1 MLLSTLTHSRRFSAR
16 VTNVSTNTDLSDYID
31 SIDISMPRLSEISTM
46 TAKFQ
51 TDEVMVA
58 KGNEILIEALDEV
71 GNTIY
76 SLSGE
81 ATVTNV
87 EHNYTGRSKY
97 SYEVKEEYTRLF
109 ERVIAETEV
118 FFDLYVCNNA
128 DKANSL
134 MHIIGQKLGFKEF
147 DFRDYLE
154 RVPFIVFNEGD
165 RWIDELQS
173 LISAT
178 GSIIYVFNKK
188 LVFRP
193 CNFNLNRLLL
203 FNDRNIITNI
213 SRRFKG
219 QNING
224 TKVLYDR
231 FERLDNQVVFNLASK
246 IIVDENTGLDKDV
259 QSMRINYITSSVASP
274 TITRANGYYFTTD
287 SPDSRVDVALKS
299 GSDYVIKEMKSTGL
313 IVKFYNARPHKLY
326 IDNFE
331 IKGMPLVKYTDN
343 SAVVKDSNVANEA
356 EENFRKLNK
365 NKYIQTLKQAENLCN
380 AEYIRGKSEYT
391 YEFDTQFIPDGLNL
405 GEVYNLE
412 IKGINTLIELE
423 SYSIHLKPSD
433 FRIKV
438 KGRQVEL
445 DVQVKQ
451 SNTDSLNLD
460 TQFVDLKPLEEKIE
474 DNTNAVKQV
483 TQKVKS
489 KLHVGETEPSANV
502 EEYDVWLKESNNT
515 FKIYLNGK
523 WGSVVEKDLLPA
535 IKHYNSLRKA
545 ELNIGKVNDR
555 AGLFLMNN
563 DEKFGA
569 INGTLAEVSVD
580 KKGTVKMGNVNN
592 LLEWNVKDPSQPN
605 KVRSKLYMGVTDV
618 NKVPEN
624 VYFKIGDASNG
635 FSLEF
640 KDGEKGVAK
649 IDGMELG
656 GKLKSDKSEIDKE
669 IQNLSKADGQL
680 SAEIRNTKAEAKGY
694 ADSTK
699 NEAIKESKQY
709 TNTKKSEIDRNINNL
724 SQMDAQLSND
734 IRTAKNEVKSYA
746 DTKKAEIENSL
757 KSEITFEV
765 GGDADKYYPVYIT
778 SRRKLSVLSI
788 YRNYSEKA
796 PNSWYNNSVT
806 HHGGLNLQIQT
817 RFGTNWDGNPT
828 DLQVIKFSES
838 YTNIA
843 SKIEMTV
850 YGMFIWLR
858 GGGAKYHAYTNVY
871 ETNTSLEAVVY
882 LNGFRFSDLGGE
894 YAKRYPNLFLAP
906 GTYDETGRAESIKAL
921 MTYNRREIDRQ
932 FTNSDGKLTS
942 LQQKYENTVKDVQNF
957 KTETTANIGTV
968 ERALQEGNFV
978 VTGNTVFDGNASFI
992 SRGNDERI
1000 TINGGSIDFY
1010 RTVGGRE
1017 QRLTRI
1023 KNIRYGTIQTDSKGK
1038 GIVDFEGFKQPML
1051 IFPSVKSANFGKNM
1065 ASIFCYAEHVEKTK
1079 YRFYVGGTNEDY
1091 REAKAIKNVGTTW
1104 SASNAVST
1112 TLFGWTGSYYRNT
1125 KIAAQTVDKN
1135 QYKSGGPYNTIEQV
1149 PKIRVR
1155 IYRNS
1160 EILFQEDY
1168 TVSASASWDSNS
1180 NRFNRDI
1187 NYSLSLNLSKS
1198 VNMFKK
1204 FSSRTNV
1211 TYKYEITILQ
1221 PNFTIRYGKRNS
1233 YSVHHGSKSDGW
1245 TDIKYVYYKLH
1256 QTIVSLS
1263 PSSFSDLSITASA
1276 ETSSISSATGYGE
1289 VGYIAMEVD

>member
-46 TAKFQ
+46 TTKFQ

-58 KGNEILIEALDEV
+58 KGNEILIEVLDEV

-109 ERVIAETEV
+109 ERVIVETEV

-274 TITRANGYYFTTD
+274 TITRASGYYFTTD

-451 SNTDSLNLD
+451 SNTGSLNSD
-460 TQFVDLKPLEEKIE
+460 TQFVDLKPIHQAIDKNAKQIQETNKNLQLASNTTNKVITQLKQELTQGIQDSKVKVYTLKPPLNTLTDANIGDIYAADGNVEVLVKQGNKLTWERIADKQVEETLNNYMQETNNRMIAISYQSQAPAKNNEGDIWIDTANDGVWYRWNGKEWQQVDKSVREALKKANTDINKIE
-474 DNTNAVKQV
+474 KSITTINNTINNKIMAKAFIQE
-483 TQKVKS
+483 Q
-489 KLHVGETEPSANV
+489 EPSTGMKN
-502 EEYDVWLKESNNT
+502 YDVWYKKSNNT
-515 FKIYLNGK
+515 YKVYLNGK
-523 WGSVVEKDLLPA
+523 WSSASEDDIFPA
-535 IKHYNSLRKA
+535 LRHYASLSNAQLEIGTKLGQVDNFAKTVNSKA
-545 ELNIGKVNDR
+545 DNINDAAKKAQNKADEAYKR
-555 AGLFLMNN
+555 AGIFLTNN
-563 DEKFGA
+563 DQKFGTK
-569 INGTLAEVSVD
+569 NGTLAEVSLD
-580 KKGTVKMGNVNN
+580 KEGAIRLSNANN
-592 LLEWNVKDPSQPN
+592 LLEWNVKDPKDP
-605 KVRSKLYMGVTDV
+605 KRMRSKFYMGVSDIS
-618 NKVPEN
+618 KIPDD
-624 VYFKIGDASNG
+624 VYFKVGDEATG
-635 FSLEF
+635 FTIELKEGKSIAKVDGAEISEKFNQVETNLKSSIETLKKETAQHNKTLENIVNTKTSEVLNVANSKINSLESTVNS
-640 KDGEKGVAK
+640 KTKTLENNIGGVKQEIKGVTNTLTKDIDSKVSGVNSK
-649 IDGMELG
+649 IDTKTKELTG
-656 GKLKSDKSEIDKE
+656 RIDTQIANVSKTVESKVNGVKQEMSKELTDYTNKLKTQI
-669 IQNLSKADGQL
+669 
-680 SAEIRNTKAEAKGY
+680 AENIARLES
-694 ADSTK
+694 ADSK
-699 NEAIKESKQY
+699 IAGELKKE
-709 TNTKKSEIDRNINNL
+709 T
-724 SQMDAQLSND
+724 
-734 IRTAKNEVKSYA
+734 
-746 DTKKAEIENSL
+746 
-757 KSEITFEV
+757 
-765 GGDADKYYPVYIT
+765 
-778 SRRKLSVLSI
+778 
-788 YRNYSEKA
+788 EK
-796 PNSWYNNSVT
+796 
-806 HHGGLNLQIQT
+806 I
-817 RFGTNWDGNPT
+817 
-828 DLQVIKFSES
+828 
-838 YTNIA
+838 
-843 SKIEMTV
+843 
-850 YGMFIWLR
+850 
-858 GGGAKYHAYTNVY
+858 
-871 ETNTSLEAVVY
+871 
-882 LNGFRFSDLGGE
+882 
-894 YAKRYPNLFLAP
+894 
-906 GTYDETGRAESIKAL
+906 
-921 MTYNRREIDRQ
+921 
-932 FTNSDGKLTS
+932 LT
-942 LQQKYENTVKDVQNF
+942 
-957 KTETTANIGTV
+957 
-968 ERALQEGNFV
+968 
-978 VTGNTVFDGNASFI
+978 
-992 SRGNDERI
+992 
-1000 TINGGSIDFY
+1000 
-1010 RTVGGRE
+1010 E
-1017 QRLTRI
+1017 QR
-1023 KNIRYGTIQTDSKGK
+1023 
-1038 GIVDFEGFKQPML
+1038 
-1051 IFPSVKSANFGKNM
+1051 KS
-1065 ASIFCYAEHVEKTK
+1065 T
-1079 YRFYVGGTNEDY
+1079 EDY
-1091 REAKAIKNVGTTW
+1091 KRTLDDILNRTYYLSLLPHAKMLYPDPEFANG
-1104 SASNAVST
+1104 
-1112 TLFGWTGSYYRNT
+1112 
-1125 KIAAQTVDKN
+1125 
-1135 QYKSGGPYNTIEQV
+1135 
-1149 PKIRVR
+1149 
-1155 IYRNS
+1155 RNS
-1160 EILFQEDY
+1160 TDTYEWVI
-1168 TVSASASWDSNS
+1168 TV
-1180 NRFNRDI
+1180 
-1187 NYSLSLNLSKS
+1187 
-1198 VNMFKK
+1198 V
-1204 FSSRTNV
+1204 
-1211 TYKYEITILQ
+1211 
-1221 PNFTIRYGKRNS
+1221 
-1233 YSVHHGSKSDGW
+1233 
-1245 TDIKYVYYKLH
+1245 
-1256 QTIVSLS
+1256 
-1263 PSSFSDLSITASA
+1263 
-1276 ETSSISSATGYGE
+1276 
-1289 VGYIAMEVD
+1289 